1 MDDPVAG
8 GATPGSYVSVSEL
21 RVGAEG
27 RDGLVAAFR
36 GRLGAVESW
45 PGFVDLQ
52 VWQDRA
58 DADRFVMVTW
68 WRDEA
73 AFRAYLASD
82 AFARSSERIP
92 RGPDGPRRTG
102 LQRFE
107 VVAW

>member
-1 MDDPVAG
+1 M
-8 GATPGSYVSVSEL
+8 SFSEL
-21 RVGAEG
+21 RVPAGG
-27 RDGLVAAFR
+27 REALLAAFR
-36 GRLGAVESW
+36 NRLGAVESW

-58 DADRFVMVTW
+58 ADDRFVMVTW

-82 AFARSSERIP
+82 AFARSSERVP
-92 RGPDGPRRTG
+92 RGPDGPRRSA

>member
-1 MDDPVAG
+1 M
-8 GATPGSYVSVSEL
+8 SFSEL
-21 RVGAEG
+21 RVPADG
-27 RDGLVAAFR
+27 RERLLEAFR
-36 GRLGAVESW
+36 GRLGAVEAW

-52 VWQDRA
+52 VWQDRG
-58 DADRFVMVTW
+58 DEERFVMVTW

-92 RGPDGPRRTG
+92 RGPDGPQRTG
-102 LQRFE
+102 LQRYE